1 MKKPVNNW
9 IIVGT
14 HHNDKAFRPSDW
26 AGRICELGC
35 VVQKSGIVQYSED
48 LRPIR
53 YNGHAAVY
61 VDSDLKAERTKVWEE
76 VMAFAKLHQLKVVE
90 YADPVTAFHGILK
103 PKTEEYL
110 QDQLESIQIAA

>member
-14 HHNDKAFRPSDW
+14 HHDDKAFRPSDW
-26 AGRICELGC
+26 AGRICELDC
-35 VVQKSGIVQYSED
+35 VVQPSGIVQYSED

-61 VDSDLKAERTKVWEE
+61 VDSDLRAGRTKVWEE

-90 YADPVTAFHGILK
+90 YADPVTAFHGMLK
-103 PKTEEYL
+103 PKTEQYL
-110 QDQLESIQIAA
+110 QDPIQIAA

>member
-14 HHNDKAFRPSDW
+14 NQEDKAFRPSDW
-26 AGRICELGC
+26 AGRICELDSE
-35 VVQKSGIVQYSED
+35 VQQSGIIKYSED

-61 VDSDLKAERTKVWEE
+61 VDSDLRDDRTKVWEE
-76 VMAFAKLHQLKVVE
+76 VMAFANLHQLKVVE
-90 YADPVTAFHGILK
+90 YADPVTAFHGMLK
-103 PKTEEYL
+103 PNTEAYL
-110 QDQLESIQIAA
+110 QGKAEKIAA